1 MHRRAFLIGA
11 AGAVGT
17 SLALRAV
24 AAPAVA
30 ASEPGRLLRFDPAL
44 RHWAKPV
51 AQARATAPQR
61 LSLLGARLQDAA
73 APVGLELDL
82 VYALADGGVAFQPI
96 WRQSPGQ
103 THTGSASVL
112 LPPHGLHLS
121 FRLHETTGD
130 VRRIELPLH
139 AFAEGDYLVR
149 LDEAPCGGVL
159 SCGTQDLLPEAVP
172 VFHLQLRAEVAG
184 PDLCQRADLACLA
197 QAEAEAQA

>member
-30 ASEPGRLLRFDPAL
+30 AREPGRLLRFDAAL
-44 RHWAKPV
+44 QQWVKPV

-61 LSLLGARLQDAA
+61 LSLLGARLQGAA
-73 APVGLELDL
+73 APAGLDLDL
-82 VYALADGGVAFQPI
+82 VYALADGGVALQPI

-112 LPPHGLHLS
+112 LPPHGLHLR
-121 FRLHETTGD
+121 FRVVEAAGTSRT
-130 VRRIELPLH
+130 IELPLN
-139 AFAEGDYLVR
+139 ALAEGDYLVR
-149 LDEAPCGGVL
+149 LDDAPCAAAL
-159 SCGTQDLLPEAVP
+159 RCSEQDLLPEALP
-172 VFHLQLRAEVAG
+172 VFHLQLRAEAAG